1 MTDGFDMSEYLDVFL
16 QEADDQL
23 LTLEENMVKLEQED
37 APQDVLQAIFRA
49 AHTLKGASAS
59 MGFTQLAE
67 VTHILEN
74 VLDALRN
81 EQIKTSTDLVD
92 ATFKALDCMRALKE
106 EAAQGVQGT
115 VPDEV
120 IQDTLTSL
128 KTILAESQ
136 GDRMEA
142 QEAGGGP
149 VGMELAAHDME
160 TISEAVERGYNVFQ
174 VHIKLKEGCP
184 LKGIRAAL
192 IVNDM
197 NDHGEV
203 VKTAPPS
210 EDLEEERFD
219 HEFVALTV
227 TQSTETEIME
237 SVKKLAEIDEVS
249 VEAVK
254 ADEVVAAQDKADD
267 EAAEAADAA
276 EAAVAAAAEEAGDP
290 DVKPA
295 AAAADAPAQQAQ
307 GGPSRQVATVRVN
320 VEQLDNLMNYVAE
333 LVIDRTMLEQIRA
346 SLAQQRGTQDD
357 IVARLEES
365 VSGIRRRTTELQEE
379 IMKARLLPIA
389 NVFNRFP
396 RMVRDLAKKAGKE
409 IDFQVSGGET
419 ELDRSVLEFIAD
431 PLIHI
436 LRNAVDHGIEPPDVR
451 EEAGKPRKG
460 AVDLN
465 ARHEENHIV
474 IEVTDDGRGID
485 PEKVKAAAIRRGQ
498 LTEEVAAR
506 MSRRE
511 VYDLIFAPGTS
522 TADQITDVSG
532 RGVGMDI
539 VKTNIERLNG
549 QIDIQSQVGV
559 GTTMAVRLPLTLAII
574 QALMVSSRQRI
585 YAIPLSAVEET
596 ERRPRSDVDTV
607 RGRET
612 ITVRDKVIPL
622 IDLSGALS
630 YSREVPPPEESDQL
644 YIVVVSVGEKLAGL
658 IVDRLVGEQ
667 EVVIKSLGK
676 FIGEIHGISGA
687 TILGDGTVALIVDV
701 GALLN
706 RVVDEIQQP
715 ALA

>member
-81 EQIKTSTDLVD
+81 EQIRTSTDLVD

-115 VPDEV
+115 VPEEV

-128 KTILAESQ
+128 KTVLAESQ
-136 GDRMEA
+136 GERMEA

-160 TISEAVERGYNVFQ
+160 TISEAVERGYNVFE

-197 NDHGEV
+197 NEQGEV

-219 HEFVALTV
+219 YEFVALTV
-227 TQSTETEIME
+227 TEVTDTEILE
-237 SVKKLAEIDEVS
+237 SVKKLAEIDEVT
-249 VEAVK
+249 VEAVQ
-254 ADEVVAAQDKADD
+254 ADELVAAQHK
-267 EAAEAADAA
+267 AAEAS
-276 EAAVAAAAEEAGDP
+276 VAAAAEEARDP
-290 DVKPA
+290 DAKPA

-346 SLAQQRGTQDD
+346 SLAQQRGAQDD

-409 IDFQVSGGET
+409 IDFQISGGET

-596 ERRPRSDVDTV
+596 ERRPRSEVDTV
-607 RGRET
+607 RGRAT

-630 YSREVPPPEESDQL
+630 YSREVPPPEDTDQL

>member
-1 MTDGFDMSEYLDVFL
+1 VTDGFDMSEYLDVFL

-81 EQIKTSTDLVD
+81 EQIRTSTDLVD

-115 VPDEV
+115 VPEEV

-128 KTILAESQ
+128 KTVLAESQ
-136 GDRMEA
+136 GERMEA

-160 TISEAVERGYNVFQ
+160 TISEAVERGYNVFE

-197 NDHGEV
+197 NEQGEV

-219 HEFVALTV
+219 YEFVALTV
-227 TQSTETEIME
+227 TEVTDTEILE
-237 SVKKLAEIDEVS
+237 SVKKLAEIDEVT
-249 VEAVK
+249 VEAVQ
-254 ADEVVAAQDKADD
+254 ADELVAAQHK
-267 EAAEAADAA
+267 AAEAS
-276 EAAVAAAAEEAGDP
+276 VAAAAEEARDP
-290 DVKPA
+290 DAKPA

-346 SLAQQRGTQDD
+346 SLAQQRGAQDD

-409 IDFQVSGGET
+409 IDFQISGGET

-596 ERRPRSDVDTV
+596 ERRPRSEVDTV
-607 RGRET
+607 RGRAT

-630 YSREVPPPEESDQL
+630 YSREVPPPEDTDQL

>member
-1 MTDGFDMSEYLDVFL
+1 
-16 QEADDQL
+16 
-23 LTLEENMVKLEQED
+23 
-37 APQDVLQAIFRA
+37 
-49 AHTLKGASAS
+49 
-59 MGFTQLAE
+59 
-67 VTHILEN
+67 
-74 VLDALRN
+74 
-81 EQIKTSTDLVD
+81 
-92 ATFKALDCMRALKE
+92 
-106 EAAQGVQGT
+106 
-115 VPDEV
+115 
-120 IQDTLTSL
+120 
-128 KTILAESQ
+128 
-136 GDRMEA
+136 
-142 QEAGGGP
+142 
-149 VGMELAAHDME
+149 
-160 TISEAVERGYNVFQ
+160 
-174 VHIKLKEGCP
+174 
-184 LKGIRAAL
+184 
-192 IVNDM
+192 
-197 NDHGEV
+197 
-203 VKTAPPS
+203 
-210 EDLEEERFD
+210 
-219 HEFVALTV
+219 
-227 TQSTETEIME
+227 
-237 SVKKLAEIDEVS
+237 
-249 VEAVK
+249 
-254 ADEVVAAQDKADD
+254 
-267 EAAEAADAA
+267 
-276 EAAVAAAAEEAGDP
+276 VAAAAEEARDP
-290 DVKPA
+290 DAKPA

-346 SLAQQRGTQDD
+346 SLAQQRGAQDD

-409 IDFQVSGGET
+409 IDFQISGGET

-596 ERRPRSDVDTV
+596 ERRPRSEVDTV
-607 RGRET
+607 RGRAT

-630 YSREVPPPEESDQL
+630 YSREVPPPEDTDQL

-687 TILGDGTVALIVDV
+687 TILGDGTEALIVDV